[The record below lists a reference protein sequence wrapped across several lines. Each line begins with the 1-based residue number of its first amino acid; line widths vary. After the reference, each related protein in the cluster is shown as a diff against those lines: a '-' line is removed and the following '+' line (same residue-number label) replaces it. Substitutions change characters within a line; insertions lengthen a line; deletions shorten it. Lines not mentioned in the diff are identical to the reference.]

1 MDPIHSCFCKT
12 PSVYTRSAC
21 EPESFGIQSEWFIVV
36 YTSLLMALM
45 STSAQRGQSLKNRPF
60 FVGARFPSPELQ
72 ARNSE
77 ITLLEQ
83 LSFTQGFG
91 LNQTPPEGEKPGPF
105 IAKVETQEEC

>member
-1 MDPIHSCFCKT
+1 M
-12 PSVYTRSAC
+12 PSVYTLSAC
-21 EPESFGIQSEWFIVV
+21 EPESFDIQSEWIIVV